1 MVPTLDA
8 DAELVEDVV
17 DAIDVD
23 DVVDE
28 ELVAEG
34 VAFTASSVHLS
45 QKFRRRGV
53 ASNELPLAREGQ

>member
-1 MVPTLDA
+1 MIFPAPDA
-8 DAELVEDVV
+8 EAELVEDVV
-17 DAIDVD
+17 DAG

-34 VAFTASSVHLS
+34 VVLTAFSVHLS